1 MYFIN
6 EKVIREPLA
15 LLFHMSFSNGIILE
29 SLKLA
34 NIIPI
39 LKKDEKIFVNNYR
52 PISLISNIDR
62 IMEKLIYQRLYP
74 FLEHNNIIYYNK
86 FGFRYNHSTEHALIA
101 LSQEIKDVFD
111 KGVLAG
117 RVLGFSRS
125 I

>member
-6 EKVIREPLA
+6 EKVIRESLA
-15 LLFHMSFSNGIILE
+15 LLFYMSFSNGTILE